1 MSDSLVNSLLMAGK
15 KNEKVL
21 ASIDKHLEEQN
32 KTTKK
37 AAQDAKAREREQQ
50 QMLARLAG
58 DKKKEGKQ
66 PDYTKVLEEN
76 NALLKKLL
84 GEQKKGEKG
93 GGNNPLGSVA
103 GGALGGGVAAGALKA
118 LGAIP
123 WLALAKGAGALTLM
137 FGALKGLEGLGN
149 FFSGKKDGKQ
159 VKTTVSQ
166 EMQFGDSADTVA
178 AIQRDREA
186 SKKPYRGARGGMSND
201 YRRSGGNETAMQQG
215 FITPEQQDSQRR
227 VYELLFKDLEDEKN
241 ERIKKEAT
249 TVRKKP
255 GNRAGAK
262 ESIVDEEKK
271 KEIIADYEKKKAGLV
286 KRYEETFGPLNQDIQ
301 RRQSGGPI
309 TVPGSGSGDKVPMM
323 LPPGS
328 FVLNR
333 NASNFLRR
341 QTGGVVPTMLEPGEL
356 VYLNENI
363 PRFQNGGEVTQSS
376 SSASGSGFNP
386 GGATDYKGRPV
397 IFTKAAAESFLE
409 MMNAGGVKG
418 SDVASSQRSA
428 SHNAAVGGVPNSAH
442 LYGEAMD
449 IHGASKQWMINNG
462 EKYGW
467 IRNNYMADSW
477 HWDFKGKGSGNT
489 EVSKQGPIDLV
500 LAAGTDDYKNKS
512 AGDDVGKMVT
522 DLKNKNYNVTF
533 IAPAATDVY
542 NPVSA
547 STSEAA
553 EAAGAQ
559 VYMPKGFDTNG
570 YHISSGEA
578 DSIRGMKPGATVL
591 GDSNAVRISGEGD
604 VSGRTQTG
612 ATTKDILG
620 FVKGLSAGEANEDG
634 EKTGSLMGKL
644 GGMALGAIG
653 GATFGAMA
661 ASVFS
666 EELEFF
672 KFLGIPPAVLTTLIG
687 TAVGAAGGAGLSVND
702 LESLTATLSG
712 GNFGG
717 LNGGGDGNSGQM
729 STSRAGGQNSFSG
742 DSAKSN
748 KPYDIAASIGFS
760 KEDWDIYRN
769 VVGKIESGNK
779 YDIAGGSGG
788 HYDGRWQLG
797 DAAKTDAASYL
808 GEQYAGHGDAARR
821 AFQKDGDMQER
832 YFAAFTAKN
841 HSYLSGNPAY
851 DKLSTREKFQVLG
864 YAHNQG
870 AGGASDWLTT
880 GEVRRD
886 GFGTAA
892 TKYSTALAEA
902 YGKQTG
908 GIVGYQKGGM
918 VPTMLEPGEK
928 VFMPGQWN
936 SNIETLN
943 KAVPRFQTGGAV
955 GMTNMMRAGE
965 QRVHDISM
973 DAIENKNADPIMI
986 QVPAVPTES
995 GQVGDG
1001 VPALPVMPAG
1011 PSVAFL
1017 SDVINRTS
1025 MGDVFS

>member
-21 ASIDKHLEEQN
+21 NSIDKHLEEQN

-37 AAQDAKAREREQQ
+37 ATQDAKAREREQQ

-76 NALLKKLL
+76 NTLLKKLL
-84 GEQKKGEKG
+84 GEQKKGGKG
-93 GGNNPLGSVA
+93 GGNNPLGSAA
-103 GGALGGGVAAGALKA
+103 GGALGGGIAAGALKA

-123 WLALAKGAGALTLM
+123 WLAMAKGATALGGM
-137 FGALKGLEGLGN
+137 VAALKGLEWLGN
-149 FFSGKKDGKQ
+149 FFSGVKDGKQ
-159 VKTTVSQ
+159 VKTSVSQ

-178 AIQRDREA
+178 AIQRDREE
-186 SKKPYRGARGGMSND
+186 SKKPFRGSRGGMSND
-201 YRRSGGNETAMQQG
+201 YRRRGGNETAMQQG
-215 FITPEQQDSQRR
+215 FITPEEQDSQRR
-227 VYELLFKDLEDEKN
+227 VYELLFKDVEDEKN
-241 ERIKKEAT
+241 ERIEKEAT
-249 TVRKKP
+249 TYRRKP
-255 GNRAGAK
+255 GRSGAK

-341 QTGGVVPTMLEPGEL
+341 QSGGEVPTMLEPGEL

-363 PRFQNGGEVTQSS
+363 PRFQTGGEVSKNPPQGKDSTPPPSS
-376 SSASGSGFNP
+376 ETSKVGKTGVFFRKDADIAPGGKMTFTGDGSGFTGEVKLIDGMGKVVAQIGGVSGVARTANASQEERSNVSGTLNPLPDGNYPLETQTQRHPGQTVGEWSAWINNPSGQVGKRGQLYVHNDIGSDGTAGCIGVEAGGSRGSKNSMMFAEMYDKVQPKNVSVNLASSSGGTYAP
-386 GGATDYKGRPV
+386 GGSPGENGKSGEDGK
-397 IFTKAAAESFLE
+397 
-409 MMNAGGVKG
+409 
-418 SDVASSQRSA
+418 SD
-428 SHNAAVGGVPNSAH
+428 G
-442 LYGEAMD
+442 
-449 IHGASKQWMINNG
+449 
-462 EKYGW
+462 
-467 IRNNYMADSW
+467 
-477 HWDFKGKGSGNT
+477 GKGILGN
-489 EVSKQGPIDLV
+489 
-500 LAAGTDDYKNKS
+500 
-512 AGDDVGKMVT
+512 
-522 DLKNKNYNVTF
+522 
-533 IAPAATDVY
+533 
-542 NPVSA
+542 
-547 STSEAA
+547 
-553 EAAGAQ
+553 
-559 VYMPKGFDTNG
+559 
-570 YHISSGEA
+570 
-578 DSIRGMKPGATVL
+578 L
-591 GDSNAVRISGEGD
+591 GD
-604 VSGRTQTG
+604 
-612 ATTKDILG
+612 
-620 FVKGLSAGEANEDG
+620 
-634 EKTGSLMGKL
+634 
-644 GGMALGAIG
+644 MALGAVG

-661 ASVFS
+661 SKVFA

-672 KFLGIPPAVLTTLIG
+672 SFLGIPPAAITTLIG
-687 TAVGAAGGAGLSVND
+687 AAVGAAGVPGLNLN
-702 LESLTATLSG
+702 LENLTSTFSG

-717 LNGGGDGNSGQM
+717 LNGGGDGNSGQV
-729 STSRAGGQNSFSG
+729 STSQAGRQNSFTG

-808 GEQYAGHGDAARR
+808 GEQYAGHGDAARKS
-821 AFQKDGDMQER
+821 FQKDADMQER

-870 AGGASDWLTT
+870 AGGASDWLAT

-886 GFGTAA
+886 GFGTEA
-892 TKYSTALAEA
+892 TKYSKALAEA
-902 YGKQTG
+902 YGKQKG
-908 GIVGYQKGGM
+908 GVVGFQKGGM

-936 SNIETLN
+936 SNISALN
-943 KAVPRFQTGGAV
+943 DAIPRFQVGGAV
-955 GMTNMMRAGE
+955 GMSNMMRRGE
-965 QRVHDISM
+965 QMVHDISM

-986 QVPAVPTES
+986 QVPAVPAES

-1001 VPALPVMPAG
+1001 VPSLPVMPAG
-1011 PSVAFL
+1011 PKCRIL
-1017 SDVINRTS
+1017 E
-1025 MGDVFS
+1025 